1 MMRQTRTWRL
11 LRRLVQAD
19 RPATQVTDAQVEA
32 ERDRNYRWNF
42 TVNLLDGA
50 AFWFG
55 LSFASSST
63 ILPLFVSKLT
73 EATWPLAMV
82 AVVAQG
88 GWYFPQ
94 LFTARSVER
103 LARKKPVVVNLGFF
117 AERLPLWLFIVAA
130 VLARETPALALGL
143 IIFAYAWF
151 SIGAGVVGTAWQ
163 DLIARCFPV
172 ATRGR
177 FLGLTTFIGTGMGAA
192 GAGLSSW
199 LLATFP
205 FPTSFIYTFAIA
217 ATGITLSWVF
227 IALTREPVQPPE
239 PLPADGFNFWSD
251 LKGIV
256 RRDHNFRR
264 FLMAR
269 LLIAFSG
276 MGQGFLTVSA
286 LRRFAVADAVV
297 GQYTAALLLG
307 QTAGTLLSGVLAD
320 RHGHLLSLK
329 LGATSAVGAYL
340 LAWLA
345 PGPVWFYAVFA
356 LLGISFGAFLVSG
369 ILVVLE
375 FSPPAR
381 RPTYTGLANS
391 LIGVAGFAAPLLGGL
406 LASVG
411 ANTGAGYSPLFA
423 LSAAAGFLGLVLL
436 VRMVREPRWA
446 GAVGS

>member
-19 RPATQVTDAQVEA
+19 RPAERVTDAQVEA
-32 ERDRNYRWNF
+32 ERDRHYRWNF
-42 TVNLLDGA
+42 AVNLLDGA

-73 EATWPLAMV
+73 SDTWPLALI

-117 AERLPLWLFIVAA
+117 AERLPVWFFIVAA
-130 VLARETPALALGL
+130 ILARERPAVAIALL
-143 IIFAYAWF
+143 IFAYAWF
-151 SIGAGVVGTAWQ
+151 AIGAGVVGTAWQ
-163 DLIARCFPV
+163 DMIARCFPV

-192 GAGLSSW
+192 GAALSSW
-199 LLATFP
+199 MLATFP
-205 FPTSFIYTFAIA
+205 FPDSFIYTFTIA
-217 ATGITLSWVF
+217 AAGITLSWFF
-227 IALTREPVQPPE
+227 IALTREPAQPPE
-239 PLPADGFNFWSD
+239 PLPEHGFDFWDD
-251 LKGIV
+251 LSGIL

-264 FLMAR
+264 FLTGR

-307 QTAGTLLSGVLAD
+307 QTAGTLVFGVLAD
-320 RHGHLLSLK
+320 RHGHLLSVK
-329 LGATSAVGAYL
+329 LGAISAVAAYL

-345 PGPVWFYAVFA
+345 PGPAWYYAVFS
-356 LLGISFGAFLVSG
+356 LLGFSFGAFLVSG

-411 ANTGAGYSPLFA
+411 AQTGAGYAPLFA
-423 LSAAAGFLGLVLL
+423 LSAAAGLLGVVLL
-436 VRMVREPRWA
+436 VRLVREPRWA
-446 GAVGS
+446 TIIDG